1 MFCRNC
7 GKELQDSAESC
18 SLCGHLTGVLGEKNS
33 KPYEQKHNHLPYES
47 QRTSE
52 YRAAPYIPS
61 PEPAY
66 TSTPY
71 NENHQ
76 ASYNQ
81 QMDSGLAV
89 LLYIISFLLPL
100 AGFIIGAIYV
110 SKDEEHFRHVGR
122 TCLKLGLLSVAISF
136 FLGVL
141 LFTVAMGSL

>member
-7 GKELQDSAESC
+7 GKDLQGSAESC
-18 SLCGHLTGVLGEKNS
+18 SLCGHLTGVSGKKNS
-33 KPYEQKHNHLPYES
+33 TPYEQKHKHPHYES

-66 TSTPY
+66 NSTPY
-71 NENHQ
+71 NDNSQ
-76 ASYNQ
+76 PSYNQ

-122 TCLKLGLLSVAISF
+122 TCLKLGLLSIVISF
-136 FLGVL
+136 
-141 LFTVAMGSL
+141 LFGMLFFIAIMGSV